1 MDRTDTSMPLF
12 VPIILAVWLVVA
24 VVALLL
30 CIAARRTDEELERA
44 ELAPVID
51 LTKRSLRS
59 RQHVA

>member
-30 CIAARRTDEELERA
+30 CIAARRTDEELARA